1 MTKRILPFTFGL
13 NQKSHGFSESITWIE
28 LFIDGNLPLI
38 SSDSAVVSQV
48 ILKDHPWK
56 VDFSYLSQK
65 Q

>member
-48 ILKDHPWK
+48 ILKDHP
-56 VDFSYLSQK
+56 
-65 Q
+65 